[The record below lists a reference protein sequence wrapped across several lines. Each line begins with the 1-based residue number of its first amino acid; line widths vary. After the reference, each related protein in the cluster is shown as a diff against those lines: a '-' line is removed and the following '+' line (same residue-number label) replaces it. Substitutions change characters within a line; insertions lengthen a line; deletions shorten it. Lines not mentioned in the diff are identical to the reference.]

1 MFRSHKSAVWL
12 KSLLIGALVAV
23 PLVSGCAATQAK
35 EAKAEGPKY
44 KLVIH
49 VTQYD
54 EKIFKQVLNMA
65 NNVPKQVGVDNIVI
79 EIVAQGPGLKL
90 LTKGSSETTRIAS
103 LVPYDNV
110 KFSACGATIKGIK
123 KHTGK
128 DVVLLPDVKVVPG
141 GVLRIMDLQREGY
154 AYIRP

>member
-1 MFRSHKSAVWL
+1 MFGSS
-12 KSLLIGALVAV
+12 KSLSRARSFFAAALIVL
-23 PLVSGCAATQAK
+23 PLISGIAAAQDK
-35 EAKAEGPKY
+35 GPY

-49 VTQYD
+49 VTQHD
-54 EKIFKQVLNMA
+54 EKIYKQVLNMA
-65 NNVPKQVGVDNIVI
+65 NNVPKQVGVDNIQI

-90 LTKGSSETTRIAS
+90 LEEGSPETKRIAS

-128 DVVLLPDVKVVPG
+128 DVVLLPDVRVVPG
-141 GVLRIMDLQREGY
+141 GVVRVMDLQKEGY

>member
-1 MFRSHKSAVWL
+1 MFGSRKTFTWL
-12 KSLLIGALVAV
+12 TSVLAGALIVLPLLSGLAVA
-23 PLVSGCAATQAK
+23 QDK
-35 EAKAEGPKY
+35 GPY

-49 VTQYD
+49 VTQHD
-54 EKIFKQVLNMA
+54 EKIYKQVLNMA
-65 NNVPKQVGVDNIVI
+65 NNVPKQVGVDNIQI

-90 LTKGSSETTRIAS
+90 LEEGSTETQRIAS

-123 KHTGK
+123 KHQNR
-128 DVVLLPDVKVVPG
+128 DVVLLPDVRVVPG
-141 GVLRIMDLQREGY
+141 GVVRVMDLQKEGY